1 MKTFDKILNVLT
13 RNVGYT
19 IVLVVAIILFVY
31 FSNGLIE
38 GAITALSALVGYAC
52 ILQLHRDYKRA
63 NAPRAVPA
71 KKAATKKTP
80 AKKKK

>member
-13 RNVGYT
+13 RNIGYT

-63 NAPRAVPA
+63 AAPHAPA
-71 KKAATKKTP
+71 KKPAAKKSP